1 MIPLAAYYSTGC
13 NWSSTRPLDDSSR
26 IMRTLCICIKT
37 PDCLEERIRSRRVGR
52 GPARPTLRSRRC
64 KKRNRD
70 DRKKKK
76 KSAER
81 NTEKWIRPIERQIHR
96 VQTRGFG
103 MPRTIVLR
111 PPPGI
116 PVARLQEPAV
126 CGVYSL
132 SSGNSRGSLSQL
144 IWISSECLTLYTMT
158 IEITRPW
165 GPPSAGPTRSRIM
178 GPKCTKQSEHKSK
191 RVKKFQIIIWCLLIF
206 VSFCARTVVCASYW
220 RLLWVVVVVLVHPQ
234 FLIVWEVVRTEF

>member
-13 NWSSTRPLDDSSR
+13 NGSSTRPLDDSSR

-76 KSAER
+76 SAER

-111 PPPGI
+111 PPPESPSLGCRNQQC
-116 PVARLQEPAV
+116 VACIV
-126 CGVYSL
+126 
-132 SSGNSRGSLSQL
+132 
-144 IWISSECLTLYTMT
+144 
-158 IEITRPW
+158 
-165 GPPSAGPTRSRIM
+165 
-178 GPKCTKQSEHKSK
+178 
-191 RVKKFQIIIWCLLIF
+191 CLLEIRGAL
-206 VSFCARTVVCASYW
+206 SAS
-220 RLLWVVVVVLVHPQ
+220 
-234 FLIVWEVVRTEF
+234 

>member
-13 NWSSTRPLDDSSR
+13 NGSSTRPLDDSSR

-81 NTEKWIRPIERQIHR
+81 NTEKWIRPIKGKAKR
-96 VQTRGFG
+96 VQTRASYHQLLLLC
-103 MPRTIVLR
+103 PVLR
-111 PPPGI
+111 PPRNPRFFGCRNQQC
-116 PVARLQEPAV
+116 VWRV
-126 CGVYSL
+126 CLYGVL
-132 SSGNSRGSLSQL
+132 FWKFEGLSQPADFNL
-144 IWISSECLTLYTMT
+144 FALLNFVYDDDRDNETL
-158 IEITRPW
+158 RLRLRL
-165 GPPSAGPTRSRIM
+165 SAG
-178 GPKCTKQSEHKSK
+178 
-191 RVKKFQIIIWCLLIF
+191 RV
-206 VSFCARTVVCASYW
+206 A
-220 RLLWVVVVVLVHPQ
+220 
-234 FLIVWEVVRTEF
+234 E